1 MTRRTCGNFSPST
14 DDYRTNMMPL
24 RSASVPSRT
33 DPDEFRDLQLKKLRA
48 GLAEVLKAN
57 AFWRDRLHDVRGWG
71 DFELLPLTTK
81 AHLLADQAAHPPFGT
96 NLTYPRERFLRVH
109 QTSGSSGNQP
119 LRWLDTAESW
129 EWWLQIW
136 TDHVYR
142 AAGVRAGDRVFFAF
156 SFGPFIGFW
165 SAFGG
170 AERLG
175 ALSISGGA
183 MTSEQRL
190 RTMLEMGA
198 TVLLSTPTYA
208 LRLADVANELGLDLC
223 GSGVRV
229 TIHAGEPR
237 ASIPATRAAIEEAY
251 GATTFDHTGMTELG
265 PTGISCS
272 QRDGIH
278 LIESEFIFEVLD
290 ADGHPSVEGE
300 LVATNLGRWGMPL
313 IRYRTGDRVKLSRE
327 RCSCGSPFVKL
338 LAGIQGRVDDMFT
351 VRGVNLFP
359 SQVEDIVH
367 RYPAVVEFVIER
379 RRERQMDEVT
389 LLVETVGDDFS
400 TERLEAHL
408 RQALGVRLGCRLV
421 ERGTLP
427 RSELKA
433 KRIRQAGS

>member
-1 MTRRTCGNFSPST
+1 
-14 DDYRTNMMPL
+14 L
-24 RSASVPSRT
+24 RSAPADSRT
-33 DPDEFRDLQLKKLRA
+33 DPDELRDLHLRKLRA
-48 GLAEVLKAN
+48 GLAEVLAAN
-57 AFWRDRLHDVRGWG
+57 TFWRDRLQDVRGWD
-71 DFELLPLTTK
+71 DFERLPLTTK
-81 AHLLADQAAHPPFGT
+81 AALLADQATHPPFGT
-96 NLTYPRERFLRVH
+96 NLTYPLERFVRLH
-109 QTSGSSGNQP
+109 QTSGSSGGQP

-129 EWWLQIW
+129 EWWLRIW
-136 TDHVYR
+136 ADHVYR
-142 AAGVRAGDRVFFAF
+142 AAGVKAGDRVFLAF

-175 ALSISGGA
+175 ALCISGGA

-190 RTMLEMGA
+190 RSMLDVGA

-208 LRLADVANELGLDLC
+208 LRLADVANQLGIDLRQ
-223 GSGVRV
+223 SDVRV
-229 TIHAGEPR
+229 TIHAGEPG

-251 GATTFDHTGMTELG
+251 GATCFDHTGMTELG
-265 PTGISCS
+265 PTGFSCS

-313 IRYRTGDRVKLSRE
+313 IRYRTGDRVKVSRE
-327 RCSCGSPFVKL
+327 QCSCGSAFLKL
-338 LAGIQGRVDDMFT
+338 LGGIQGRVDDMFT

-359 SQVEDIVH
+359 SQVEDIVR
-367 RYPAVVEFVIER
+367 RYPEVVEFVIER
-379 RRERQMDEVT
+379 RRERHMDEVS
-389 LLVETVGDDFS
+389 LLIEAVGAEFS
-400 TERLEAHL
+400 TDRLEADL
-408 RQALGVRLGCRLV
+408 RQALGVRLPCHVV

-433 KRIRQAGS
+433 RRIRQVGS